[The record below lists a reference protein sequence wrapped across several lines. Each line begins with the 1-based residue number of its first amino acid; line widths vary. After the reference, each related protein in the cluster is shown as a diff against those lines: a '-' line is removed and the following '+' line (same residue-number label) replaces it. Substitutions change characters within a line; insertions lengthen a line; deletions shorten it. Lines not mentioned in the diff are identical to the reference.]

1 MYDCGTTCVMYFTR
15 DCFLVLKYMFSFGCL
30 DWVVTSSIRAILG
43 FRARIVSQNDPR
55 SPRMA
60 YP

>member
-30 DWVVTSSIRAILG
+30 DRGVTCGIRGILG
-43 FRARIVSQNDPR
+43 CRARTVSQDDPR
-55 SPRMA
+55 SPRMS